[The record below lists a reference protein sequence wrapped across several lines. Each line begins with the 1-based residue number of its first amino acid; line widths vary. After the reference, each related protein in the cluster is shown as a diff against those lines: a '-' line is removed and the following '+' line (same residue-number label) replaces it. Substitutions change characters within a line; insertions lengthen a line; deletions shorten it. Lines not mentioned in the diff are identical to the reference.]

1 MPGPKGTPDAY
12 VRPSVLEDVEYLAP
26 RLRDEDVA
34 EARAHSGLSAYDA
47 LKIGFENCLNCGTGV
62 LKDEPILMF
71 GASQILPD
79 VGMVWMLGTDKIAE
93 GRVSVLRQSKE
104 WLAELHEEFELLFNY
119 VDARNEVHIKWL
131 KWLGFSFINLH
142 PEFGVGKLPFY
153 QIVRIR

>member
-1 MPGPKGTPDAY
+1 MPGLNGTPDAY
-12 VRPSVLEDVEYLAP
+12 VRPSVLEDVPYLAS
-26 RLRDEDVA
+26 RLRAEDEA
-34 EARAHSGLSAYDA
+34 EVKAHSGLSAYDA
-47 LKIGFENCLNCGTGV
+47 LMIGFENCANCGTGI
-62 LKDEPILMF
+62 LKNEPILMF
-71 GASQILPD
+71 GAGKVLPD

-104 WLAELHEEFELLFNY
+104 WLDELHQEFDLLFNY

-153 QIVRIR
+153 EIVRIR

>member
-34 EARAHSGLSAYDA
+34 EAQAHSGVSAYDA

-153 QIVRIR
+153 EIVRIR